1 MVGVTLEASLPAQV
15 TPVVYHGGGQ
25 QWPPLLLPPYTTPTT
40 SHNAYYTALRML
52 PRVTHGYAT
61 SYVTSALVCP
71 QRYMPP
77 RARAPVLP
85 PRTLLVSKGLLYDV
99 EYSPRHHAV
108 IQWGKLKRFC
118 NPPAAPVCAFETP
131 NSPLWGQPI
140 GQRGRRVQCKT
151 KGVTTW
157 IMTSE
162 HDYCEHARY

>member
-118 NPPAAPVCAFETP
+118 NPAGFGRFALLKRQTP
-131 NSPLWGQPI
+131 HH
-140 GQRGRRVQCKT
+140 
-151 KGVTTW
+151 GVNRSASGVAVFSV
-157 IMTSE
+157 SE
-162 HDYCEHARY
+162 GHNDN